1 MKKDFQLYILLILSV
16 IYIPAA
22 YLYVAADFVIRFFK
36 GNMENKLKGDK
47 NKLSVLIYAY
57 IFIGAAL
64 SKYLLISSM
73 YGLMMLLCLYAY
85 NRTKENMNYIN
96 LHTVKKI
103 LYMFSLTVF
112 FIGIVQFLNPQF
124 FIPV

>member
-57 IFIGAAL
+57 IFIGAF
-64 SKYLLISSM
+64 KSSI
-73 YGLMMLLCLYAY
+73 Y
-85 NRTKENMNYIN
+85 
-96 LHTVKKI
+96 
-103 LYMFSLTVF
+103 
-112 FIGIVQFLNPQF
+112 
-124 FIPV
+124 